1 MSIAQ
6 SGACHP
12 RLGPL
17 SVRWRTALL
26 ATLMLGPII
35 SAIAQQIP
43 ALVVLPASINASHPS
58 LADRRAALLQERAA
72 LHARVS
78 TLNARCAAVEEGSTA
93 AASCEAEQSSL
104 RAALN
109 AHIKLSNDFNEEA
122 HAASNHEVDQAP
134 CSQVAQ
140 LQSRFDSLIQLI
152 SQDRQVIQN
161 FGFDKTVEQIEYWGS
176 LPGRQVEDAKKSFRA
191 MLFDATLGSV
201 SKAVG
206 AVGSLTPEEVDVLNR
221 LAEAQGAQPLGI
233 VAGAH
238 GLHTALECLDEV
250 KHVYEGANDVR
261 KGQMLDAALKLGA
274 LTSKNPA
281 FGLLL
286 TADGWAAYQVYQS
299 ADAVKTVD
307 HLTRLI
313 EGDLILLKSRSERLK
328 NSVNQLTAVKKQLAE
343 LGPGCDSTNLVQK
356 PQ

>member
-6 SGACHP
+6 SGPCHP
-12 RLGPL
+12 RLGPVL
-17 SVRWRTALL
+17 VRWRMAIL
-26 ATLMLGPII
+26 ATLLLGPII
-35 SAIAQQIP
+35 SAMAQQIP
-43 ALVVLPASINASHPS
+43 ALVVLPASINVSHPS
-58 LADRRAALLQERAA
+58 LADRRTALLRERDA

-78 TLNARCAAVEEGSTA
+78 TLNARCAAVEEGSVA

-109 AHIKLSNDFNEEA
+109 AHIKQSNDFNAEA
-122 HAASNHEVDQAP
+122 HAASNHEVDRAP

-140 LQSRFDSLIQLI
+140 LQSRFDSLTQQI

-201 SKAVG
+201 SEAAG

-233 VAGAH
+233 VAGAQ
-238 GLHTALECLDEV
+238 GLHTSLEFLEKT
-250 KHVYEGANDVR
+250 KHVYQGADDVR
-261 KGQMLDAALKLGA
+261 KGQMLDAAITLGGLA
-274 LTSKNPA
+274 SKNRA

-299 ADAVKTVD
+299 AKAVKTVNY
-307 HLTRLI
+307 LTRLI
-313 EGDLILLKSRSERLK
+313 EGDLILLKSRSEKLK

-343 LGPGCDSTNLVQK
+343 LGAECDSTNLVQK
-356 PQ
+356 P